1 MHRRLRRLVL
11 RIALVDQRDAVDGW
25 KGSVRRRRRRRRRRQ
40 QRRCLVLGPRRRP
53 RRVGRGGGAPRRGED
68 DVSLGVV
75 VVVVVVDVDG
85 RLSSSRRVV
94 VSDTLL
100 RGGDG
105 GGCGNT
111 ARRRAPSRG
120 DGRPRPVYYAFE
132 AEAIT
137 TLAHLCA
144 IVMGTALW
152 VRGKC
157 FLTCF
162 YYFLERFRLLNI

>member
-11 RIALVDQRDAVDGW
+11 RIALVDQCDAVDGW
-25 KGSVRRRRRRRRRRQ
+25 KGSVRRRRRRRQRRQ

-94 VSDTLL
+94 VSDALL

-105 GGCGNT
+105 GGCGNI

-120 DGRPRPVYYAFE
+120 DGRPRPVYYAF
-132 AEAIT
+132 
-137 TLAHLCA
+137 
-144 IVMGTALW
+144 
-152 VRGKC
+152 RGRGD
-157 FLTCF
+157 
-162 YYFLERFRLLNI
+162 YYFGALVRHRDGYRIVGQGEMFFDMFLLFFGAFPLA